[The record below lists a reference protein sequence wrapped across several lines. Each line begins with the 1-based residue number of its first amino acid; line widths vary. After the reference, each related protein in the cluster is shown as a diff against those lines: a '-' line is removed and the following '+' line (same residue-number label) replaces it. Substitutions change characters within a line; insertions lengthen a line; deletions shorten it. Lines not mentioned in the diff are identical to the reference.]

1 MDVRIEKDD
10 LNWAAAQ
17 GVIDKAQAEQLWD
30 ALSERTADQPR
41 FGLVHVLYSF
51 GALVVI
57 GAMGWFM
64 NNAWEVL
71 GGAGIFAI
79 SIIYAAVFVG
89 LGYRWWDRPGLR
101 VPSGLLVTMGVCMT
115 PLAVY
120 GIQRWLGVWGFDDP
134 GEYRSFHRWIKGGW
148 FFMELATIA
157 TGLIALRF
165 FKFPFLTAPVAF
177 ALWYMSMDITP
188 IIFGSDGY
196 IWDQRKMVSMWFGLS
211 MIVGSYFVD
220 RRTKVDFAFC
230 SYLYG
235 VIAFWGGL
243 TLMES
248 DSELSKFIYFL
259 INILMMGMSIF
270 LQRKVFVVFGALGSF
285 AYLGHLAAHVFED
298 SVMFPFALTIFGA
311 LILYCGILL
320 HRHGA
325 KIEKRMIAAMPGW
338 MQRLRPGARI
348 AH

>member
-1 MDVRIEKDD
+1 MRIEKED
-10 LNWAAAQ
+10 LKWAVTK
-17 GVIDKAQAEQLWD
+17 GVIESAQADKLWD
-30 ALSERTADQPR
+30 ALAEKTADQPR
-41 FGLVHVLYSF
+41 FGLVHILYYV
-51 GALVVI
+51 GALIVI
-57 GAMGWFM
+57 SAMGWFM
-64 NNAWEVL
+64 TNAWEAL

-79 SIIYAAVFVG
+79 SIIYAAGFVG
-89 LGYRWWDRPGLR
+89 LGYRGWDRPGLR
-101 VPSGLLVTMGVCMT
+101 VPSGLLITMGVCMT

-120 GIQRWLGVWGFDDP
+120 GLQRWLGIWGFDDP

-188 IIFGSDGY
+188 IISGVDDY
-196 IWDQRKMVSMWFGLS
+196 IWDQRKIVSMWFGLA
-211 MIVGSYFVD
+211 MIMGSYFID
-220 RRTKVDFAFC
+220 RRTTADFTFW

-259 INILMMGMSIF
+259 INVMMMGMSVF
-270 LQRKVFVVFGALGSF
+270 LQRKVFLVFGAIGSF
-285 AYLGHLAAHVFED
+285 IYLGHLAADLFED
-298 SVMFPFALTIFGA
+298 SLMFPFALTIFGA

-325 KIEKRMIAAMPGW
+325 KIEQRMIAAMPNW
-338 MQRLRPGARI
+338 MQKLRPSARV
-348 AH
+348 AQ